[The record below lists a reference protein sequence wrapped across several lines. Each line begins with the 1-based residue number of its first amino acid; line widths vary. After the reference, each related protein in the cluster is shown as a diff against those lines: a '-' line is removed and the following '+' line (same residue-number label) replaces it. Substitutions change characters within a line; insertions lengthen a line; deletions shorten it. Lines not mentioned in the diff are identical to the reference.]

1 MSTPG
6 TPTERTRLRRHRERG
21 THDRADLNE
30 VLDAGLICHL
40 GAVVDGTP
48 LVLPTAYGRI
58 GDTLYLHGS
67 VAGRT
72 LAAAGGT
79 QVCVTVTHLDGVV
92 LARSVF
98 DHSMNYRSAMIFGRP
113 RTVTDPDEVE
123 AGLRAI
129 VEHSAPG
136 QWDTARQPSRKDLAA
151 TTVIALALDEASV
164 KIRAGGPAEPEEQ
177 DADRLVWTGVL
188 PIRQVWGAPEP
199 DPAMPRWIAVP
210 GHFADISGRRVDD
223 NTDTAPAS
231 A

>member
-1 MSTPG
+1 MITPG

-21 THDRADLNE
+21 THDRDDLYA

-40 GAVVDGTP
+40 GTVLDGSP
-48 LVLPTAYGRI
+48 VVLPTAYGRV

-72 LAAAGGT
+72 LAAAGDS

-113 RTVTDPDEVE
+113 RVVTDADEAG

-136 QWDTARQPSRKDLAA
+136 QWDTARRPSRKDLAA
-151 TTVIALALDEASV
+151 TTVIALGLDEASV
-164 KIRAGGPAEPEEQ
+164 KIRTGPPAEPEEQ

-188 PIRQVWGAPEP
+188 PIHQVWGAPEA
-199 DPAMPRWIAVP
+199 DPAMPSGIAVP
-210 GHFADISGRRVDD
+210 GHFAGLSGRRTDD
-223 NTDTAPAS
+223 NTDTATAPA
-231 A
+231 